1 MLIFLLRGLILEIWV
16 IHWTQ
21 RTFLDKSLISSWM
34 LCCNWKISARMK
46 DVSSELTTFLS
57 HFSDRSKLL
66 RNQKSA
72 LLSLEKT
79 IIPFITKVASEI
91 HSTSTDLAPVGGAN
105 YIHSLEE
112 KKSKK
117 VSSSNTKRKW
127 KIFRSRN
134 LVFYSSSEN
143 SESFGYDFW
152 QALISVIPVRYL
164 TLDENLK
171 QRQKVTQK
179 SY

>member
-1 MLIFLLRGLILEIWV
+1 MSDSLDTKDLPRSKSDKQLDAVLE
-16 IHWTQ
+16 
-21 RTFLDKSLISSWM
+21 LK
-34 LCCNWKISARMK
+34 KISARMK

-117 VSSSNTKRKW
+117 VSTSNTKRK
-127 KIFRSRN
+127 
-134 LVFYSSSEN
+134 
-143 SESFGYDFW
+143 
-152 QALISVIPVRYL
+152 
-164 TLDENLK
+164 
-171 QRQKVTQK
+171 
-179 SY
+179 